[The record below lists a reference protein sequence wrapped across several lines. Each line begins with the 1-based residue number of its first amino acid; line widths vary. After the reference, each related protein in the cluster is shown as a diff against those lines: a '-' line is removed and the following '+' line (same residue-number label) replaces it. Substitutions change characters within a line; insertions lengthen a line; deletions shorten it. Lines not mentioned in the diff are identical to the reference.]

1 MRDTYIVG
9 IGQTPVGEH
18 WEAGL
23 LTLATRALAAARAE
37 ADLPI
42 TALFVANAFGG
53 ELAGQSLLGAAIADA
68 AGLGPIEALRV
79 EAGGASGGVA
89 LRQAWLA
96 VASGACEVA
105 AVVGVEKVTDLLDA
119 EVEAALA
126 QTLDAEYEAA
136 LGLTQSAGW
145 ALLQRRYMH
154 VYGYDEA
161 AFTAFAVNAHA
172 NAATNPQAQYRMAIS
187 AEQVLASP
195 PVAAPIR
202 LLDSATPADGA
213 AALILASAAIARE
226 LPGPRVRLAGS
237 AVAVGPHALHARADL
252 LWLEAVARSTEQA
265 LRLAGVARE
274 AIDVAELSDQHAIVA
289 TLALE
294 SAGLA
299 ARGTAPAL
307 AADGLIR
314 RDGALPLATFGG
326 CKARG
331 DAVGALGVYQVVE
344 LTQQL
349 RGTAGANQ
357 VADAR
362 VALAQC
368 LGGLGATAATQV
380 LIREE

>member
-294 SAGLA
+294 SAGLV

>member
-23 LTLATRALAAARAE
+23 LALATRALAAARAE

-42 TALFVANAFGG
+42 AALLVANAFGG

-96 VASGACEVA
+96 VASGAYEVV

-119 EVEAALA
+119 GVEAALA
-126 QTLDAEYEAA
+126 QTLDAEGEAA

-172 NAATNPQAQYRMAIS
+172 NATTNPQAQYRMAIT

-213 AALILASAAIARE
+213 AAVILASAAIARE

-252 LWLEAVARSTEQA
+252 LWLDAVARSTEQA

-274 AIDVAELSDQHAIVA
+274 AIDVADIADQHAIVA

-357 VADAR
+357 VANAR